1 MKKDILM
8 VGVGGQGIVLASD
21 ILCDVALLEGYDVKK
36 SEIHGMAQRGGSVVS
51 HVRVGD
57 KVFSPVIPVG
67 EADVIVSYE
76 NMEFLRY
83 LEYKNNNTMLILNT
97 NRIYPPPVAM
107 GEADYP
113 DELIE
118 KEKKN
123 FKELYEIDALK
134 IAKESGN
141 VKVVSTVMLGALA
154 KLLPFKK
161 DSWYEVIRM
170 RVPKKVVDVN
180 IKAFDLGY
188 AH

>member
-51 HVRVGD
+51 HVRIGE
-57 KVFSPVIPVG
+57 KVYSPVIPLG
-67 EADVIVSYE
+67 EADIIVSYE
-76 NMEFLRY
+76 YMEFLRY
-83 LEYKNNNTMLILNT
+83 LEYKNTNTILVLNI
-97 NRIYPPPVAM
+97 NRIYPPSVAM
-107 GEADYP
+107 GEVDYP
-113 DELIE
+113 DELID

-123 FKELYEIDALK
+123 FDKLYELNALE
-134 IAKESGN
+134 IAKKAGN
-141 VKVVSTVMLGALA
+141 VKVVSTVLLGAVA
-154 KLLPFKK
+154 KILPFKK
-161 DSWYEVIRM
+161 DSWYEVIKM
-170 RVPKKVVDVN
+170 RVPNKVVDVN